1 MRDYAKR
8 SRNVIN
14 SQSESSG
21 TWILVCMTLSTLLFL
36 SYLAFHFFHGKE
48 AILLQKPIVHHE
60 KARVISHPVIHEK
73 KPIVL
78 HHKVI
83 KHPVKRKKIN
93 PADIQ
98 PKYDFYEMLP
108 KMQVKIP
115 NNPSKTIATTH

>member
-8 SRNVIN
+8 SRNAIN

-21 TWILVCMTLSTLLFL
+21 TWILVCMALSTLLFI

-48 AILLQKPIVHHE
+48 AITQHKPILHHE
-60 KARVISHPVIHEK
+60 KARIISHPVVHEK
-73 KPIVL
+73 KPIAL
-78 HHKVI
+78 HHKVV
-83 KHPVKRKKIN
+83 KHTVKHKTN

-115 NNPSKTIATTH
+115 HNPSKTTLNTH